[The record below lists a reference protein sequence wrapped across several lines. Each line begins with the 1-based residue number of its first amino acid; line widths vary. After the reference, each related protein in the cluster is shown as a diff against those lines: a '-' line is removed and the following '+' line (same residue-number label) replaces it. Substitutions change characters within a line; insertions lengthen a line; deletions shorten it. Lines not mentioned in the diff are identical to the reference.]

1 MIVVIGCGNPNRSDD
16 GIGPEVVRV
25 LRARG
30 EGDGVRL
37 LDAGTDGMA
46 VIFAARGCRTL
57 VIIDAC
63 RSGSAPGTIFE
74 VPGAELE
81 QKYRPSLNLH
91 DFRWD
96 HALHAGRMLLR
107 DEFPTDVTVL
117 LIEAEN
123 VGFGVGLSPTV
134 AATATQVADRV
145 EGLILVRRL
154 AAQKTQQP

>member
-16 GIGPEVVRV
+16 GVGPQVVRT

-30 EGDGVRL
+30 VASDDVRL

-46 VIFAARGCRTL
+46 VIFAARGCQTL
-57 VIIDAC
+57 IIIDAC
-63 RSGSAPGTIFE
+63 CSGSEAGAIFE
-74 VPGAELE
+74 VPGAELAR
-81 QKYRPSLNLH
+81 QYPPSLNLH

-107 DEFPTDVTVL
+107 DEFPTDVMVL

-123 VGFGVGLSPTV
+123 IEFGVNLSLAVST
-134 AATATQVADRV
+134 AAAKVVDHV
-145 EGLILVRRL
+145 EALLLPRKP
-154 AAQKTQQP
+154 AA